1 MARQVQRH
9 HQQTGVAFVPVGDGG
24 PTISFP
30 GGVMHVSGQA
40 QEAVRIAENA
50 SSNGLTKY
58 VAVIWRDPATGEL
71 RTSCNC
77 AGWAVKRG
85 SFRTC
90 KHVQALQDSP
100 ESGQSFADA
109 TAAAT
114 TAPSSVAP
122 RTLEIVETI
131 GRARRRID
139 I

>member
-40 QEAVRIAENA
+40 QEVERVVENL
-50 SSNGLTKY
+50 SSNQLTKY
-58 VAVIWRDPATGEL
+58 VAVIWKDPATGEL

-77 AGWAVKRG
+77 RGWAIKKG
-85 SFRTC
+85 AYRTC
-90 KHVQALQDSP
+90 KHVQALQDNP
-100 ESGQSFADA
+100 TSGQSLAE
-109 TAAAT
+109 AAAAALVSR
-114 TAPSSVAP
+114 TAVAP
-122 RTLEIVETI
+122 ATLEIVESI